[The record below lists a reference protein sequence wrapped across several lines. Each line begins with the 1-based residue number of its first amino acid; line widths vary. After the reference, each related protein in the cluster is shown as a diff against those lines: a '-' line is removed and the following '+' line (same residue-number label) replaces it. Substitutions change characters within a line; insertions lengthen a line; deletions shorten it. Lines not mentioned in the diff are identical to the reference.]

1 MLREIRLYGEL
12 GKRFGRVHHM
22 AVQSVGEAVRALMAN
37 HRGFE
42 QALLEVAPGYRVWTG
57 TNRVADGS
65 EVNQPSGAGE
75 VIRIAPAVAGAA
87 KQGVGQIIMG
97 AVLVAAA
104 VVGNIIV
111 PGNPIS
117 PYLFK
122 AGAVMIL
129 GGVSQMLSPQP
140 DLSSDSGERQ
150 GNVPSYVFNGPINT
164 TAQGH
169 PVPVGYGRMIV
180 GSAVIS
186 AGLATQDIPINVTP
200 TAGDWLPVLEAIF
213 GPAT

>member
-37 HRGFE
+37 HREFE
-42 QALLEVAPGYRVWTG
+42 QALRDVAPGYRIWSGST
-57 TNRVADGS
+57 RLADGA
-65 EVNQPSGAGE
+65 EVNNPSGAGE
-75 VIRIAPAVAGAA
+75 IIRIAPAVTGAGG
-87 KQGVGQIIMG
+87 QGVGQTIMG
-97 AVLVAAA
+97 AVLIAAA
-104 VVGNIIV
+104 VIGNIIV

-122 AGAVMIL
+122 AGVVMVL

-140 DLSSDSGERQ
+140 ELSSDSGEARS
-150 GNVPSYVFNGPINT
+150 NSPSYIFNGPINT

-186 AGLATQDIPINVTP
+186 AGLSTEDIPIHFTP

-213 GPAT
+213 GPAS